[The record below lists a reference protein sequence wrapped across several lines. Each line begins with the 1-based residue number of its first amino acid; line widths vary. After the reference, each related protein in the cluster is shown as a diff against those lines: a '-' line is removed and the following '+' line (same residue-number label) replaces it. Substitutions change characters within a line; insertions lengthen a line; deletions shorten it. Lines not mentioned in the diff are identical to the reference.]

1 MINALAAFGLGYLFF
16 KFVQESN
23 GAEGVDDSA
32 SEEPQEETTPPTPY
46 DTGKPQ
52 TVLTSVYEKEGRVLY
67 KLETLQGQAYTNEDG
82 TVLDETNYQTVG
94 FVVGDVSRSSFQ
106 TQNTSRGA
114 FTFTLNGQTFK
125 DVVIYTESE
134 GKTFIDEKA
143 NPPPLDPTDPRKK
156 PPEEEPTPPT
166 SPLPPT
172 TPLPGM
178 GDTTFGT
185 FKGMGGAY

>member
-1 MINALAAFGLGYLFF
+1 MIQALAAFGLGYLFY

-23 GAEGVDDSA
+23 GGDMSDDSGQ
-32 SEEPQEETTPPTPY
+32 EEPQEETTPPTPY

-67 KLETLQGQAYTNEDG
+67 KLETLQGQAYTNQDG
-82 TVLDETNYQTVG
+82 TVIDETNYQTVG
-94 FVVGDVSRSSFQ
+94 FVVGDIGQTSFQ

-143 NPPPLDPTDPRKK
+143 NPTPRDPTDPRQK
-156 PPEEEPTPPT
+156 PPEETPPPSNPTPP
-166 SPLPPT
+166 SQGLPD
-172 TPLPGM
+172 G
-178 GDTTFGT
+178 GGSIFGPM
-185 FKGMGGAY
+185 KGFGGGY